1 MIKGFEEFT
10 PDVTPEDIK
19 VITIIVTGLRKKI
32 GKENAITNQKIR
44 QAMNEKFGV
53 ILTDATM
60 RKYIQYIRIHRL
72 VDKLCASSNGYYVAA
87 NEHEFNEY
95 IASLRQRT
103 RSLLFTL
110 SCLNEKL
117 EILEP

>member
-10 PDVTPEDIK
+10 PDVDANDLEVIK
-19 VITIIVTGLRKKI
+19 IIVYGLRKKV
-32 GKENAITNQKIR
+32 GKEKAITNAKIR
-44 QAMNEKFGV
+44 EALLEKFD
-53 ILTDATM
+53 IKLTDSQM

-72 VDKLCASSNGYYVAA
+72 VDKLCASAAGYYVAA

-95 IASLRQRT
+95 VSSLRQRT

-117 EILEP
+117 EIIE

>member
-1 MIKGFEEFT
+1 MILGFEEFT
-10 PDVTPEDIK
+10 PDVNADDIK
-19 VITIIVTGLRKKI
+19 LIKLIVRGLKTKI
-32 GKENAITNQKIR
+32 GKDRAITNQKIR
-44 QAMNEKFGV
+44 QALKERYGLN
-53 ILTDATM
+53 INDATM

-87 NEHEFNEY
+87 NDHEFNEY

-117 EILEP
+117 EIIEP